1 MENKEHIKKNILE
14 LTRVDAATWLAA
26 EKLPLRLLLDEV
38 RSLNNVG
45 SLLRT
50 SDAFSVEEVV
60 MCGITGT
67 PPHPEIHKTALGA
80 EDSVRW
86 RHASS
91 TLEEV
96 RRLQGEGW
104 TVCVLEQAHHSVPLH
119 EFSPEAGRRYALVC
133 GNEVHGVDQAVVDAA
148 DVVLEIPQ
156 SGAKHSLNVSVST
169 GIALWRFY
177 SAFISASAL

>member
-1 MENKEHIKKNILE
+1 MG
-14 LTRVDAATWLAA
+14 ATEWLRAD
-26 EKLPLRLLLDEV
+26 KLPLRLLLDDV

-50 SDAFSVEEVV
+50 SDAFMVDEMV

-86 RHASS
+86 RHADSCA
-91 TLEEV
+91 EEV
-96 RRLQGEGW
+96 RALQQAGW
-104 TVCVLEQAHHSVPLH
+104 KVCVLEQTHNSVPLQD
-119 EFSPEAGRRYALVC
+119 FRPDRQTGYALVC
-133 GNEVHGVDQAVVDAA
+133 GNEVHGVSQQIVDMA

-156 SGAKHSLNVSVST
+156 CGAKHSLNVSVST
-169 GIALWRFY
+169 GIALWTLF
-177 SAFISASAL
+177 SALR